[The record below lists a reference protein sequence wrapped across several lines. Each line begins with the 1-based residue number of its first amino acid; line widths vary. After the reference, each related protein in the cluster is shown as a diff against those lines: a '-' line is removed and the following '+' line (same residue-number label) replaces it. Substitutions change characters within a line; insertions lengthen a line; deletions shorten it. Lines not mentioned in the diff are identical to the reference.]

1 MRMEVRIR
9 YLLRA
14 ALRAED
20 EGDRKVA
27 ETLRRM
33 ADEARPAEEAFSIPI
48 PDFAGLECCPE

>member
-1 MRMEVRIR
+1 MSWKQRIR

-27 ETLRRM
+27 EALRRM
-33 ADEARPAEEAFSIPI
+33 AREAVPVDEHRLSVVMDRPV
-48 PDFAGLECCPE
+48 GR